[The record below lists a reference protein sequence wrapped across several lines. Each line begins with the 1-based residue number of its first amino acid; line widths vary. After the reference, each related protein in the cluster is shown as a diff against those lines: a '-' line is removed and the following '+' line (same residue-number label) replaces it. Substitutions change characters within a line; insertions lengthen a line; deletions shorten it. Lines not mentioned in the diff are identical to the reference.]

1 VQAEKMRKHNI
12 FLIDP
17 KNIVLSGGL
26 DTLDR
31 HKIYADRVGKINS
44 NLQVNEFKVICSYD
58 EKYEKLIVKY
68 KYLVPVKRV
77 IIEKNFSFL
86 FGAFK
91 ILKKGHSDSILLI
104 SGDPWQAA
112 IYCLIL
118 KFFAKKNIQIQ
129 IQVHADI
136 GDKSWKESSLKNRI
150 KFLISIYTLRK
161 ADSVRCVTNAQLKK
175 IEDKLRIENK
185 KLFSSGIIY
194 NIPSREMKKTNIFK
208 NPTIGFIGR
217 LEVDRGLWDFL
228 KIVKKLNESGMKL
241 DIKVVGVGK
250 FQTEFI
256 HKLKDINHG
265 EVDYLGQLN
274 SQDISLFWNA
284 INLCIFTAP
293 TESFGRGMR
302 ESLSNKIPV
311 WAINSSGLEDLKSK
325 FDADEI
331 MQINASDTKELLV
344 QKLRKSLSL
353 KIDYDYANFFIKEQN
368 MDLDN
373 LINSWVQN

>member
-1 VQAEKMRKHNI
+1 MRKHNI